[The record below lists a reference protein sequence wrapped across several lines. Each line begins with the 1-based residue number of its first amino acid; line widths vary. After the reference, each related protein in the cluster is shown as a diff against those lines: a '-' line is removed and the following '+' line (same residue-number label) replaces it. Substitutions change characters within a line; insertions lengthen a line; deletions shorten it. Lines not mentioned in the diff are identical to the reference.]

1 MQNYQ
6 SGSVLLLKLPFSDA
20 VTFKLRPVLLL
31 LDTGDDD
38 VIVARITS
46 QITQTA
52 FDVEIIEWQQAG
64 LMRPSVVRLHKI
76 NTVEKRLLERQ
87 LGTLQPNDWTKVRQH
102 IHQIWS
108 SIE

>member
-6 SGSVLLLKLPFSDA
+6 SGSVILIKLPFSDA

-38 VIVARITS
+38 VVVARITS

-52 FDVEIIEWQQAG
+52 FDVEISEWQQAG

-87 LGTLQPNDWTKVRQH
+87 LGTLAISTAK
-102 IHQIWS
+102 
-108 SIE
+108 

>member
-6 SGSVLLLKLPFSDA
+6 SGAVILLKLPFSDA

-46 QITQTA
+46 QRTQTH
-52 FDVEIIEWQQAG
+52 FDFEIIEWQQAG
-64 LMRPSVVRLHKI
+64 LLRPSVVRLHKI

-87 LGTLQPNDWTKVRQH
+87 LGILQPNDWEKVRQR
-102 IHQIWS
+102 IQ
-108 SIE
+108 

>member
-6 SGSVLLLKLPFSDA
+6 SGSVILIKLPFSDA

-38 VIVARITS
+38 VVVARITS
-46 QITQTA
+46 QIAHTA

-87 LGTLQPNDWTKVRQH
+87 LGNLQPKDWEKVRQQ
-102 IHQIWS
+102 ISQIWS
-108 SIE
+108 SIS

>member
-6 SGSVLLLKLPFSDA
+6 PGSVILLKLPFSDA

-31 LDTGDDD
+31 LDTGDND

-46 QITQTA
+46 QTTQTA

-64 LMRPSVVRLHKI
+64 LMRPSIVRLHKL

-87 LGTLQPNDWTKVRQH
+87 LGTLQSNDWEKVRHH
-102 IHQIWS
+102 INQIWS

>member
-6 SGSVLLLKLPFSDA
+6 SGSVILLKLPFSDA

-76 NTVEKRLLERQ
+76 NTVEKRLLERKSA
-87 LGTLQPNDWTKVRQH
+87 TYCCTNSH
-102 IHQIWS
+102 S
-108 SIE
+108 

>member
-46 QITQTA
+46 QT
-52 FDVEIIEWQQAG
+52 
-64 LMRPSVVRLHKI
+64 RY
-76 NTVEKRLLERQ
+76 
-87 LGTLQPNDWTKVRQH
+87 
-102 IHQIWS
+102 
-108 SIE
+108 